1 MSSKT
6 GLTLISLFPGSWIR
20 EVYDWAVGF
29 RTLQYHWE
37 GKRRS
42 NTFPDKF
49 VFQTV
54 IHFEESFLFP
64 GSLLVSGLWSW
75 RYGGNYPL
83 LCKVFGGGEVFR
95 SYSGVIDMN
104 PVPECELFI
113 QSGEALVNLPF
124 WLGGRDDEWR
134 RYSVSAINKCREV
147 G

>member
-1 MSSKT
+1 MSS
-6 GLTLISLFPGSWIR
+6 IPLFPYFSDRGY
-20 EVYDWAVGF
+20 E
-29 RTLQYHWE
+29 
-37 GKRRS
+37 RS
-42 NTFPDKF
+42 MTGQWDF
-49 VFQTV
+49 VPYNITGRASDGQIHFQTSSFQTV

-64 GSLLVSGLWSW
+64 GSLFVSGLWSW

-104 PVPECELFI
+104 PIPKCELFI